1 MHILITVNAA
11 WNIWNFRRSLVEALQ
26 ADGHRITILA
36 PHDDSVPSLQAA
48 GCRFIS
54 LPMDVKGLN
63 PIADFWLVR
72 RFGRHF
78 RSERPDVVLSY
89 TVKNNL
95 FGALAARP
103 LGLPF
108 IPNITGLGTAFLS
121 GGVLRTIAEG
131 LYRKAFRHPETVFFQ
146 NSDDRD
152 FFIQRNLIRTSQAV
166 LVPGSGID
174 LGHFDV
180 APFPS
185 GNEPPIFLMIARL
198 LRDKGVA
205 EFVEAAIRVKSLLPQ
220 ARFQLLGALAPE
232 NRGAID
238 PNVVRGWQAEGT
250 IEYLG
255 QASDVRPHIAAASC
269 VVLPSYREGAPRT
282 LIEAAAMG
290 RPIITTDVP
299 GCRSVIEDG
308 VTGYL
313 CAARSGDGL
322 AQACLKFLELGDGA
336 RAAMGRLGREKM
348 QREFDQAIV
357 IGAYRRLLADLE
369 PRLLNDRIPEKT
381 LGSSADVMAK
391 VS

>member
-1 MHILITVNAA
+1 MHVLITVNAA
-11 WNIWNFRRSLVEALQ
+11 WNIWNFRRSLVRSLQ

-36 PHDDSVPSLQAA
+36 PHDESVPALQAS
-48 GCRFIS
+48 GCRFVP
-54 LPMDVKGLN
+54 LAMDVKGLN
-63 PIADFWLVR
+63 PVADFGLMR

-131 LYRKAFRHPETVFFQ
+131 LYRKAFKHPEKVFFQ

-152 FFIQRNLIRTSQAV
+152 FFIQRNLIRIGQAE

-174 LGHFDV
+174 LGHFEM
-180 APFPS
+180 APFPAAE
-185 GNEPPIFLMIARL
+185 GPPVFLMIARL

-205 EFVEAAIRVKSLLPQ
+205 EFVEAARRVKTFVPQ

-238 PNVVRGWQAEGT
+238 PEVVHGWHAEGT

-299 GCRSVIEDG
+299 GCRSVIEGG

-313 CAARSGDGL
+313 CAARNGESL
-322 AQACLKFLELGDGA
+322 AQACLKFLELSDGA
-336 RAAMGRLGREKM
+336 RAEMGRRGREKM

-357 IGAYRRLLADLE
+357 IGAYRNALAGLE
-369 PRLLNDRIPEKT
+369 HRTSKDRIPEKT
-381 LGSSADVMAK
+381 LGSAGDVMAK

>member
-11 WNIWNFRRSLVEALQ
+11 WNISNFRRSLVEALQ

-36 PHDDSVPSLQAA
+36 PHDDSVPALRAS
-48 GCRFIS
+48 GCRFIP
-54 LPMDVKGLN
+54 LAMDVKGLN
-63 PIADFWLVR
+63 PIADFRLVR
-72 RFGRHF
+72 RFRRHF

-131 LYRKAFRHPETVFFQ
+131 LYRKAFRHPQKVFFQ

-152 FFIQRNLIRTSQAV
+152 FFIRRNLIRTGQAE

-174 LGHFDV
+174 LGHFAV

-185 GNEPPIFLMIARL
+185 EREPPIFLMIARL

-205 EFVEAAIRVKSLLPQ
+205 EFVDAAIRVKSLLPQ

-238 PNVVRGWQAEGT
+238 PSMVRGWHAEGT
-250 IEYLG
+250 VEYLG
-255 QASDVRPHIAAASC
+255 QAPDVRPHIAAASC

-282 LIEAAAMG
+282 LIEAAAMA

-313 CAARSGDGL
+313 CAARSAESL
-322 AQACLKFLELGDGA
+322 AQACLKFLELRAGA
-336 RAAMGRLGREKM
+336 RADMGRQGREKM
-348 QREFDQAIV
+348 EREFDQAIV
-357 IGAYRRLLADLE
+357 IGAYRKVLAGLEHRLST
-369 PRLLNDRIPEKT
+369 DRIAEKT
-381 LGSSADVMAK
+381 LGSSADVVAK

>member
-11 WNIWNFRRSLVEALQ
+11 WNIWNFRRSLVEALL

-36 PHDDSVPSLQAA
+36 PYDEAVPSLQAA
-48 GCRFIS
+48 GCRFVP
-54 LPMDVKGLN
+54 LAMDVKGLN
-63 PIADFWLVR
+63 PVADMSLLR
-72 RFGRHF
+72 RLGRHF
-78 RSERPDVVLSY
+78 RAERPDVILSY

-95 FGALAARP
+95 FGALAARR

-121 GGVLRTIAEG
+121 GGLLRAIAEG
-131 LYRKAFRHPETVFFQ
+131 LYRKAFRYPEIVFFQ

-152 FFIQRNLIRTSQAV
+152 FFIKRKLIRAQQAE

-180 APFPS
+180 APLPAAKA
-185 GNEPPIFLMIARL
+185 EPIFLMIARL

-205 EFVEAAIRVKSLLPQ
+205 EFVDAAIRVKSLMPR

-232 NRGAID
+232 NRAAID
-238 PNVVRGWQAEGT
+238 PKLVHGWHADGV

-255 QASDVRPHIAAASC
+255 QAPDVRPYIAAASC

-282 LIEAAAMG
+282 LIEAASMG
-290 RPIITTDVP
+290 RPIIATDVP
-299 GCRSVIEDG
+299 GCRSVLEDG

-313 CAARSGDGL
+313 CAARSGESL
-322 AQACLKFLELGDGA
+322 AQACLKFLGMCDEA
-336 RAAMGRLGREKM
+336 RATMGREGRRKM
-348 QREFDQAIV
+348 EREFDQAIV
-357 IGAYRRLLADLE
+357 IGAYRRSLAGL
-369 PRLLNDRIPEKT
+369 
-381 LGSSADVMAK
+381 VC
-391 VS
+391 

>member
-11 WNIWNFRRSLVEALQ
+11 WNILNFRRSLVEALQ

-36 PHDDSVPSLQAA
+36 PHDDTVPTLQAL

-54 LPMDVKGLN
+54 LAMDVKGLN
-63 PIADFWLVR
+63 PVADFWLVR

-78 RSERPDVVLSY
+78 RTERPDVVLSY

-103 LGLPF
+103 LALPF

-121 GGVLRTIAEG
+121 GGILRTVAEG
-131 LYRKAFRHPETVFFQ
+131 LYRKAFRHPERVFFQ

-152 FFIQRNLIRTSQAV
+152 FFIERNLIRTGQAE

-174 LGHFDV
+174 LGHFGV

-185 GNEPPIFLMIARL
+185 GEEPPVFLMIARL

-205 EFVEAAIRVKSLLPQ
+205 EFVEAATRVKSLWPQ

-238 PNVVRGWQAEGT
+238 PDVVRGWHAEGT

-299 GCRSVIEDG
+299 GCRSVIEEG

-313 CAARSGDGL
+313 CAARSAESL
-322 AQACLKFLELGDGA
+322 AQACRKFLELPTGA
-336 RAAMGRLGREKM
+336 RADMGRRGREKM
-348 QREFDQAIV
+348 KREFDQAIV
-357 IGAYRRLLADLE
+357 IGAYRKVLAGLDH
-369 PRLLNDRIPEKT
+369 RFSNDRMPEKN
-381 LGSSADVMAK
+381 LGSSADVMAN